1 MDDLNKGHPT
11 SNLDNWAL
19 NYLRGMGEMGSSL
32 TGVLTEC
39 QCIAWASHYWSGYVF
54 TASSLSDWLFAL
66 EYNSLSVS
74 HILPQETCA
83 LITTRPCYY
92 WKGTTD
98 SPRGQPCA
106 NDHTTHWILKIKC
119 SLSFM
124 PGPTGAPSK
133 TFSYPPQRGGGLSGL
148 TCAARHLIMKSST
161 APSIHIYAHK
171 DWKFFSDLRIAHG
184 CCRVTRL
191 SVQGAT
197 QVTWSKAEAN
207 ITQDSSC
214 LFKYLMC

>member
-106 NDHTTHWILKIKC
+106 NDHTTFFYARTYRRSEQNIQLPSAKRWRIIRPHMCSTASDHEIFHSTIHSYLCPQGLKI
-119 SLSFM
+119 F
-124 PGPTGAPSK
+124 
-133 TFSYPPQRGGGLSGL
+133 FRPPYRTRLLSGDQIICPRCN
-148 TCAARHLIMKSST
+148 TGHMVKGRS
-161 APSIHIYAHK
+161 
-171 DWKFFSDLRIAHG
+171 
-184 CCRVTRL
+184 
-191 SVQGAT
+191 
-197 QVTWSKAEAN
+197 
-207 ITQDSSC
+207 
-214 LFKYLMC
+214 